1 MPGEILVGF
10 GYHGYMKITGPDK
23 TSKTSDTKKTG
34 KTGST
39 GSTGFSSLLGTEEAS
54 ETAHTSGAGAIAK
67 LDVLL
72 AAQGADDPAQRAS
85 KGRMRKRA
93 DTILRQLDRLR
104 LGMLTGNMSVGNMID
119 VADVVSSHRERVQD
133 PQLAS
138 ILDEIDLRAQ
148 IEIAKMRM
156 ALDASKV
163 L

>member
-1 MPGEILVGF
+1 
-10 GYHGYMKITGPDK
+10 MKITGPGK
-23 TSKTSDTKKTG
+23 TEKAGNVKKTG
-34 KTGST
+34 KAGST
-39 GSTGFSSLLGTEEAS
+39 GSTSFSGLLGTEEAS
-54 ETAHTSGAGAIAK
+54 ETAHMQGAGAVAR

-72 AAQGADDPAQRAS
+72 AAQSAEDPASRAS

-93 DTILRQLDRLR
+93 DSILRQLDKLR
-104 LGMLTGNMSVGNMID
+104 LGILTGNLSVGNMVDI
-119 VADVVSSHRERVQD
+119 ADVVSSHREKIQD